1 MQVIFLKDVPR
12 VGRRHDVK
20 EVNGGYAMNF
30 LFPQKL
36 AEPATAKALMEL
48 EMRRDKIVVERE
60 IQEELLD
67 KSLRDITG
75 KVVHM
80 QAKADD
86 KGHLFKGISAKEIAD
101 KLASEHRASIAP
113 EFIILEKPIK
123 STGEFEIPISIKSKK
138 SSFKLVIERF

>member
-36 AEPATAKALMEL
+36 AEPATPKALLEL
-48 EMRRDKIVVERE
+48 QMRRNKIVVERE
-60 IQEELLD
+60 VQEDLLLR
-67 KSLRDITG
+67 SLEEIKG

-80 QAKADD
+80 ESKADD
-86 KGHLFKGISAKEIAD
+86 KGHLFKGISAKEIATAL
-101 KLASEHRASIAP
+101 LAEHRASIEP
-113 EFIILEKPIK
+113 EYIILEKPIK
-123 STGEFEIPISIKSKK
+123 STGEFEIPISIKNKK
-138 SSFKLVIERF
+138 SSFKLLIEKI